1 MYVNEKNQL
10 LKKPE
15 RIVSLV
21 PSQSELL
28 YDLGLEKEVIGITR
42 FCIHPPHWKK
52 EKKIIGGTKDVRIER
67 VDALNPDLIIA
78 NHEENQK
85 EQIEQLSEK
94 YPVWLTDVYDLDSSL
109 QMIHDIGRITQKET
123 EAKNI
128 CAQIFQNFD
137 ALAKIESKPKSA
149 VYLIW
154 KDPWMTVGN
163 DTFIHDMMTRA
174 GLINV
179 FQERNRY
186 PVVEIEAITSLQPS
200 LILLSS
206 EPYPFKEKH
215 FHLFQEMLPQ
225 SKVMLVDGELFSW
238 YGSHLIKTPE
248 YLRQWRLG

>member
-1 MYVNEKNQL
+1 MYLNEKNKL

-28 YDLGLEKEVIGITR
+28 YDLGLESEVIGITR
-42 FCIHPPHWKK
+42 FCIHPSHWKK
-52 EKKIIGGTKDVRIER
+52 QKKNIGGTKDIRMERI
-67 VDALNPDLIIA
+67 DALNPDLIIA

-85 EQIEQLSEK
+85 EQVEQLAEK
-94 YPVWLTDVYDLDSSL
+94 YPVWLTDVSDLDSAL
-109 QMIHDIGRITQKET
+109 QMIHDIGRITQKES
-123 EAKNI
+123 EAINI

-137 ALAKIESKPKSA
+137 GLAKIDTRPKSA

-179 FQERNRY
+179 FQERKRY
-186 PVVEIEAITSLQPS
+186 PVVEIEEIMAHQPS

-215 FHLFQEMLPQ
+215 LLSLQDMFPKSQ
-225 SKVMLVDGELFSW
+225 VMLVDGELFSW
-238 YGSHLIKTPE
+238 YGSHLIRTPE
-248 YLRQWRLG
+248 YLKQWRLG